1 MAGPDN
7 SPPSPSAD
15 LTVDRVEVRKLRL
28 PVLESLDAAHGRTTG
43 PDRELTVVA
52 LHGANGQTGWGEC
65 AALATTGYWHETASS
80 AFETLA
86 GLVADLAG
94 RTPAD
99 LTDPTIVPGLDPL
112 RQPMAAAALEM
123 AALDLLGKTD
133 RYPLSEWLGSIR
145 TSVPAGAAVG
155 LGPVDTVADRV
166 LALAGE
172 GYRRVKV
179 KIEPFTAATVVSA
192 VADRLANLFGV
203 DAAGRLRGFELHVD
217 ANGAYPG
224 ASRGETVGAA
234 VLEELIGLARLG
246 VQAIEQPFAVDDE
259 AAAWALRSA
268 LIDADLPTLVMA
280 DEAAPSVA
288 SARAVFAAGAVDGV
302 VIKPS
307 RLGGL
312 AAARRAIKSLAADGA
327 AVAVGGMVESALGRH
342 SLAAVASLDGVSV
355 TGDLSPARQ
364 WLRDDPWPD
373 LETMDID
380 GTLHVRVPTAPGVA
394 PPPDPDKIVHFTVD
408 QVSAGR

>member
-1 MAGPDN
+1 M
-7 SPPSPSAD
+7 
-15 LTVDRVEVRKLRL
+15 
-28 PVLESLDAAHGRTTG
+28 
-43 PDRELTVVA
+43 
-52 LHGANGQTGWGEC
+52 
-65 AALATTGYWHETASS
+65 
-80 AFETLA
+80 LA
-86 GLVADLAG
+86 GLIGDLAG

-99 LTDPTIVPGLDPL
+99 LIDPTIIPGLDPD
-112 RQPMAAAALEM
+112 RRPMAAAALEM
-123 AALDLLGKTD
+123 AAVDLMGKTD
-133 RYPLSEWLGSIR
+133 GYPLSEWLGSSR

-155 LGPVDTVADRV
+155 LGSADSVAGRV
-166 LALAGE
+166 LGLVGE

-179 KIEPFTAATVVSA
+179 KIEPVTATTVVST

-224 ASRGETVGAA
+224 CSSGESVDAA
-234 VLEELIGLARLG
+234 VLEELVGLARLG

-259 AAAWALRSA
+259 VAAAALRSA
-268 LIDADLPTLVMA
+268 LIDDDLPTLVMA
-280 DEAAPSVA
+280 DEAAHSVD

-312 AAARRAIKSLAADGA
+312 VAARRAIRSLAADGA

-355 TGDLSPARQ
+355 TGDLSPARR

-373 LETMDID
+373 VETVDID
-380 GTLHVRVPTAPGVA
+380 GTLHVLVPTAPGVA
-394 PPPDPDKIVHFTVD
+394 PPPDPDTIVHFTVD